1 MPSER
6 MILTRIAVDR
16 GVWFLGK
23 CRFNLSLRRLG
34 NELVL
39 FGQMHEKG
47 RTQPTDLSQI
57 FLSIAAVISDRG
69 SRRGLRSRYIGG
81 ERAVM
86 SFYGDVIFHWVLLR
100 RPRSSG
106 PPLMPSGSAEACS
119 RAVTVQ
125 SNRTP
130 SSHAKSFTRD

>member
-1 MPSER
+1 MVVCAIMPSER

-23 CRFNLSLRRLG
+23 RRFNLSLRKLG

-47 RTQPTDLSQI
+47 RNQPTNLSQI

-69 SRRGLRSRYIGG
+69 VD
-81 ERAVM
+81 AVVAH
-86 SFYGDVIFHWVLLR
+86 GCQEDHQ
-100 RPRSSG
+100 P
-106 PPLMPSGSAEACS
+106 AEAIAGDGNS
-119 RAVTVQ
+119 AVAARGDAYCT
-125 SNRTP
+125 
-130 SSHAKSFTRD
+130 

>member
-1 MPSER
+1 

-47 RTQPTDLSQI
+47 RTQLTDLSQI

-69 SRRGLRSRYIGG
+69 VDAVVAHGCQEDHQPAEAIAEDGHFAGALRQFGHDIGG
-81 ERAVM
+81 VLNVLGACVPVIGLIEAKAMLPVGLGRAM
-86 SFYGDVIFHWVLLR
+86 
-100 RPRSSG
+100 
-106 PPLMPSGSAEACS
+106 
-119 RAVTVQ
+119 
-125 SNRTP
+125 
-130 SSHAKSFTRD
+130 